1 MKRLYLLIL
10 AVLLTG
16 NLSFGTED
24 ISQLYRERQIPVYG
38 KVIRR
43 KMKNLTIEDRK
54 KVWIYFTDKGIFS
67 NEKYISA
74 LIIAERD
81 LNPRSKWRR
90 SKVRTSIVDFYDI
103 PVNSI
108 YIDSILSTGANLRVT
123 SKWLNAISIEAK
135 LSQISRIANFPFVYK
150 IEIVLSG
157 KRNPIQKEK
166 ILEKGIKVNQP
177 DGLILN
183 YGNSYDQLNQ
193 INVVAA
199 HEAGYK
205 GQGIIVLMLDTGY
218 YTEHEAI
225 HKDQIIAE
233 WDFIN
238 NDSTTQNEPG
248 DSLYQ
253 HNHGTYTLSALGG
266 SKDGMLYGPAFEAN
280 FILAKT
286 ENVPVEE
293 PIEEDWYV
301 AGLEWG
307 ESLGA
312 DVSSSSLGYI
322 DWYDFND
329 LDGNTAVT
337 TVAVDRA
344 IANGMICVTA
354 AGNEGTSGII
364 APADADSV
372 ISVGAVDTSGN
383 LASFS
388 SHGPTADSR
397 IKPEVVARGVSTY
410 CASASG
416 LDYYINAS
424 GTSLSTP
431 LVGGSIA
438 VILSAHPDWTPMM
451 VREVLLMTA
460 DNSDN
465 PDNLYGWGLIDI
477 MAAIN
482 YEFLHGDVDRDGN
495 VRVTDIV
502 QIVRFILILDIPNEY
517 EQWAANVN
525 GDGSIDISDIINIIN
540 IILCIDY

>member
-225 HKDQIIAE
+225 NKDQIIAE

-238 NDSTTQNEPG
+238 DDSTTQNEPG

-416 LDYYINAS
+416 LDYYINTS

>member
-1 MKRLYLLIL
+1 MIL

-43 KMKNLTIEDRK
+43 KMKNLTREDRI

-74 LIIAERD
+74 LTIAERD

-157 KRNPIQKEK
+157 KRHPIQEEK
-166 ILEKGIKVNQP
+166 ILEKGIKANQP

-438 VILSAHPDWTPMM
+438 VILSAHPDWTPIM

-465 PDNLYGWGLIDI
+465 PDNLYGWGLIDV

-482 YEFLHGDVDRDGN
+482 YEFLPGDVDRDGN

-517 EQWAANVN
+517 EQWAADVN

>member
-1 MKRLYLLIL
+1 MIL

-24 ISQLYRERQIPVYG
+24 ISELYRERQIPVYG

-43 KMKNLTIEDRK
+43 KMKNLTGEDRI

-74 LIIAERD
+74 LTIAERD

-123 SKWLNAISIEAK
+123 SKWLNAISIEAI

-157 KRNPIQKEK
+157 KRHPIQKKK

-465 PDNLYGWGLIDI
+465 PDNLYGWGLIDV

-482 YEFLHGDVDRDGN
+482 YEFLPGDVDRDGN

-517 EQWAANVN
+517 EQWAADVN

-540 IILCIDY
+540 IILYIDY

>member
-1 MKRLYLLIL
+1 MKHLYLLIL

-43 KMKNLTIEDRK
+43 KMKNLTGENRI

-74 LIIAERD
+74 LTIAERD

-123 SKWLNAISIEAK
+123 SKWLNAISVEAK
-135 LSQISRIANFPFVYK
+135 LSQIGRIANFPFVYK
-150 IEIVLSG
+150 VEVVLSG
-157 KRNPIQKEK
+157 KRHPIQKKK

-322 DWYDFND
+322 DWYDFSD

-465 PDNLYGWGLIDI
+465 PDNLYGWGLIDV

-482 YEFLHGDVDRDGN
+482 YEFLPGDVDRDGN

-517 EQWAANVN
+517 EQWAADVN